1 MADEKLDSGIRREQ
15 IAEAVLSF
23 VAAHGVS
30 RLSMAQVARRVGL
43 VPSGIYR
50 HFKNKDEMI
59 LAALDRIE
67 ARLQANI
74 RATAEE
80 NPDPLQQLRSLVIRH
95 VRVIRE
101 GRAVPRIIFSDDA
114 HSGHPARKQR
124 VQQILGAYLNRIAE
138 LVRQGQEEGKIRPE
152 VDPATAA
159 LMLMGIVVPAGILW
173 HLTDGGFDVT
183 KHAERAWQI
192 FHRAIVAEER
202 PATGSM

>member
-1 MADEKLDSGIRREQ
+1 MSDEKLDTEIRREQ

-23 VAAHGVS
+23 VAAHGVN

-74 RATAEE
+74 RAAAEE
-80 NPDPLQQLRSLVIRH
+80 NPNPLEQLRGLLMRH

-124 VQQILGAYLNRIAE
+124 VQQILGAYLGRIAE
-138 LVRQGQEEGKIRPE
+138 LVRQGQQEGKIRPE
-152 VDPATAA
+152 LDPATAA
-159 LMLMGIVVPAGILW
+159 LMLIGIVVPAGILW
-173 HLTDGGFDVT
+173 HVTDGGFDVT
-183 KHAERAWQI
+183 KHAERAWLI
-192 FHRAIVAEER
+192 FRRAIT
-202 PATGSM
+202 TGEHSSTESM

>member
-1 MADEKLDSGIRREQ
+1 MADEKLDREIRREQ

-23 VAAHGVS
+23 VAAHGVG

-50 HFKNKDEMI
+50 HFKSKEEMI

-67 ARLQANI
+67 ARLQANL
-74 RATAEE
+74 RAAAEE
-80 NPDPLQQLRSLVIRH
+80 TPDSLEQLRGILIRH

-101 GRAVPRIIFSDDA
+101 GRAVPRIIFSDEA
-114 HSGHPARKQR
+114 HSGHPALKQR
-124 VQQILGAYLNRIAE
+124 VQQILGAYLERIAE
-138 LVRQGQEEGKIRPE
+138 LVRQGQKEGKIRPE
-152 VDPATAA
+152 LDPATAA
-159 LMLMGIVVPAGILW
+159 TMLIGIVVPAGILW

-192 FHRAIVAEER
+192 LRRAIVSDER
-202 PATGSM
+202 QPADSM

>member
-1 MADEKLDSGIRREQ
+1 MSEEKLDTEIRREQ

-74 RATAEE
+74 RAAAEE
-80 NPDPLQQLRSLVIRH
+80 NPDPVEQLRGLLIRH

-114 HSGHPARKQR
+114 HSGHPGRKQR
-124 VQQILGAYLNRIAE
+124 VQQILGAYLGRIAE

-152 VDPATAA
+152 LDPPTAA
-159 LMLMGIVVPAGILW
+159 LMLIGIVVPAGILW
-173 HLTDGGFDVT
+173 HVTDGKFDVT

-192 FHRAIVAEER
+192 YHRAI
-202 PATGSM
+202 ATDEHWSTESM

>member
-1 MADEKLDSGIRREQ
+1 MADEKLDREVRREQ

-50 HFKNKDEMI
+50 HFKNKEEMI

-67 ARLQANI
+67 ARLQANL
-74 RATAEE
+74 RAAAEE
-80 NPDPLQQLRSLVIRH
+80 NPDPLEQLRDILIRH

-114 HSGHPARKQR
+114 HSGHPARRQR
-124 VQQILGAYLNRIAE
+124 VQQILGAYLGRIADV
-138 LVRQGQEEGKIRPE
+138 VRLGQQEGKIRPE
-152 VDPATAA
+152 LDTATTAT
-159 LMLMGIVVPAGILW
+159 MLMGIVVPAGILW
-173 HLTDGGFDVT
+173 HLTEGGFDVT

-192 FHRAIVAEER
+192 LRKAIVAEGSS
-202 PATGSM
+202 ATDSM

>member
-1 MADEKLDSGIRREQ
+1 MSDEKLDTEIRREQ

-23 VAAHGVS
+23 VAEHGVS

-74 RATAEE
+74 RAAAEE
-80 NPDPLQQLRSLVIRH
+80 NPDPVEQLRGLLIRH

-114 HSGHPARKQR
+114 HSGFPARKQR
-124 VQQILGAYLNRIAE
+124 VQQILGAYLGRIAE
-138 LVRQGQEEGKIRPE
+138 LVRQGQQEGKIRPE
-152 VDPATAA
+152 LDPPTAA
-159 LMLMGIVVPAGILW
+159 LMLIGIVVPAGILW
-173 HLTDGGFDVT
+173 HITDGKFDVT

-192 FHRAIVAEER
+192 YRRAIATEER
-202 PATGSM
+202 SSTESM